1 MTGGGSAEPGD
12 EGRRFMGVL
21 VAVGVRGIALI
32 ASLAVAFMVAPESFG
47 VYGRVQAAALVFSV
61 IGGLR
66 LERGVVTA
74 PDDDTALRLTVLVMV
89 IAPVAAIGGTAAIML
104 WLVPDLIRGP
114 NPALVAAL
122 AYATLVGRMA
132 ALLLQSWIA
141 RFGSSGGIGFFI
153 LVQSAI
159 QFTGQIGLLRIG
171 VDPLTALIGGEVAGQ
186 LCASTL
192 FALRRRDLCA
202 RLWRAPRLKERFA
215 PYRRLPAY
223 ELPGAL
229 ASQAFVALPLIAM
242 GFHAPQDAVGHA
254 ALAWRIVDAPVNLLA
269 GVATSFAVAGG
280 YWRAGAA
287 RSARTRDDARYLLM
301 LAAGFALML
310 SAGHLAAAL
319 AGPGSRIAESA
330 AYLPFVA
337 PILFLVA
344 AGGPHADLLAYAG
357 GERAATAL
365 HLSALAAVLAV
376 AAGRPDPQIL
386 FLAAAGIALLRTAA
400 ARFLLSRQL
409 RRSAP
414 AGDQPAQPL

>member
-1 MTGGGSAEPGD
+1 MA
-12 EGRRFMGVL
+12 L
-21 VAVGVRGIALI
+21 LAAVGARGGALI
-32 ASLAVAFMVAPESFG
+32 ASLAVAFMVAPEIFG
-47 VYGRVQAAALVFSV
+47 VYGRFQAAALVFSV

-74 PDDDTALRLTVLVMV
+74 PDDDTALRLTVIVMG
-89 IAPVAAIGGTAAIML
+89 IAPVAALGGAAAIVL
-104 WLVPDLIRGP
+104 WLVPDLLRGP

-122 AYATLVGRMA
+122 SCA
-132 ALLLQSWIA
+132 ALAGRIAVLVVQSWIA
-141 RFGSSGGIGFFI
+141 RLGSPGGISAFI
-153 LVQSAI
+153 LVQSAV

-171 VDPLTALIGGEVAGQ
+171 ADPLTALIGGEVAGQ
-186 LCASTL
+186 LCASVL
-192 FALRRRDLCA
+192 FAVRRRDLCA
-202 RLWRAPRLKERFA
+202 RLRRAPPLRERFA
-215 PYRRLPAY
+215 PYRRLPAF

-242 GFHAPQDAVGHA
+242 GLHAPQEAVGHA

-287 RSARTRDDARYLLM
+287 GTARARDDARYLLA
-301 LAAGFALML
+301 LAAGLAALL
-310 SAGHLAAAL
+310 AAAHLAATL
-319 AGPGSRIAESA
+319 AGPDSRIAESA

-337 PILFLVA
+337 PILFLIA

-365 HLSALAAVLAV
+365 HLAALAAALAV
-376 AAGRPDPQIL
+376 AAGQPDPRIL
-386 FLAAAGIALLRTAA
+386 FLAAAGIALLRAAA
-400 ARFLLSRQL
+400 ARLLLARQL
-409 RRSAP
+409 RLSAP